1 MKYLVE
7 KFNAEKRKS
16 TFGVY
21 HQSAVDKYDDSAWF
35 NNDDAKAEAEFADE
49 GEAKDYIYENL
60 DEEHYRKYRQGRFVP
75 ARFIDDLRVSMTH
88 TYNRIKELGGKI
100 NSDSYYRAGGETY
113 GMDFHRARV
122 EFADGTDGN
131 AKIEAR
137 IEFHYLC
144 GMANAAYELGV
155 TFYIGK
161 DDKIKVGG
169 CDSFYEKH

>member
-7 KFNAEKRKS
+7 KFNAETRES

-21 HQSAVDKYDDSAWF
+21 NQSAVDEYDDSACF
-35 NNDDAKAEAEFADE
+35 NDDAKAVAVFKDKFEAQDS
-49 GEAKDYIYENL
+49 IYEN
-60 DEEHYRKYRQGRFVP
+60 YRFYRQGRFIP
-75 ARFIDDLRVSMTH
+75 ARFIDDLRDKMTH
-88 TYNRIKELGGKI
+88 TYNRIKDNGGKI
-100 NSDSYYRAGGETY
+100 TSDSYYRAGGETY
-113 GMDFHRARV
+113 GKGFSRARI

-137 IEFHYLC
+137 IDFQYLC
-144 GMANAAYELGV
+144 GMASAAYELGV

-161 DDKIKVGG
+161 DDTIKVGG

>member
-7 KFNAEKRKS
+7 KFNAEKRER

-21 HQSAVDKYDDSAWF
+21 NQSAVDKYDDSACF
-35 NNDDAKAEAEFADE
+35 NDDAKPEKEFMDE
-49 GEAKDYIYENL
+49 VGAGEYIYENL
-60 DEEHYRKYRQGRFVP
+60 DGEHYRKYRQGRFIP
-75 ARFIDDLRVSMTH
+75 AQFIDDLREMMTNA
-88 TYNRIKELGGKI
+88 YNRIKYYGGRI
-100 NSDSYYRAGGETY
+100 MSDSYYRAGGETY
-113 GMDFHRARV
+113 GKDFHRAHI

-137 IEFHYLC
+137 FDFHYLC
-144 GMANAAYELGV
+144 GMAGAAYELGV

-161 DDKIKVGG
+161 DDTIKVGG